1 MSSQAPTM
9 YEELQVWRI
18 AIDRMMAMAIEME
31 SSEQDNQYVDD
42 SIREL
47 WKWFAD
53 EMEEYRIDFA
63 HPDHPG
69 KLLVFE
75 FKCFAED
82 DDEEEVE
89 DG

>member
-1 MSSQAPTM
+1 MTQEAQTM
-9 YEELQVWRI
+9 YEELQVWRMVI
-18 AIDRMMAMAIEME
+18 EMMMSVAIEMD
-31 SSEQDNQYVDD
+31 SSEQDNQHIDD
-42 SIREL
+42 VIREL
-47 WKWFAD
+47 FKRFGGD
-53 EMEEYRIDFA
+53 VNEYRIDFA